1 MKIFFMILT
10 LFMLHSINANA
21 FFSTAVFKKD
31 KEINFNHFFA
41 FDIDEYKYEDHEKI
55 FGSEYEKWNG
65 DPEKLLN
72 NEIDFKKISV
82 LVDGDKHSL
91 SLRKFKNTNW
101 LRLQF
106 EGYTCEQAKNKIPKK
121 FINKQNYS
129 DYVSDLSVMSMRKI
143 EFTYD
148 NKNSRVTFFCMGLG
162 ANTGSKATPDIAIL
176 TITSKD
182 ERPKVTP
189 LKSIFCRLDEGKTNI
204 TNKWTKMKAN
214 SYLNFFIQDHN
225 QKLLDQR
232 KNYAG
237 KNQIFNEEKIHT
249 IKNYKKDKSKKKAI
263 HYEYIIDRING
274 SFKYKRKD
282 YDPDLFL
289 KPKWGIRDGII
300 EVDYVGMCEKKTQQK
315 KF

>member
-1 MKIFFMILT
+1 MN
-10 LFMLHSINANA
+10 SDA

-31 KEINFNHFFA
+31 REINFNHFFT
-41 FDIDEYKYEDHEKI
+41 FDITQYKYEDHEKI

-65 DPEKLLN
+65 DPGKLLK

-82 LVDGDKHSL
+82 LVDGDKHNL

-106 EGYTCEQAKNKIPKK
+106 EGYTCEQAKNKIPKR
-121 FINKQNYS
+121 FINKQNYL
-129 DYVSDLSVMSMRKI
+129 DYVSNLSFMSMRNI

-148 NKNSRVTFFCMGLG
+148 NKNSRVTFFCMGFEV
-162 ANTGSKATPDIAIL
+162 NTGSKATPDVAIL

-189 LKSIFCRLDEGKTNI
+189 LKAISCKIDQAKTNI
-204 TNKWTKMKAN
+204 NHKWSKMKTN
-214 SYLNFFIQDHN
+214 TYLNFFIQDHN
-225 QKLLDQR
+225 KKLLDKR

-237 KNQIFNEEKIHT
+237 NNRIFNDETIHT
-249 IKNYKKDKSKKKAI
+249 IQNYKKDKSKKKTI

-289 KPKWGIRDGII
+289 KPMWGIKDGII
-300 EVDYVGMCEKKTQQK
+300 IVDYVGMCEKKTQQK